1 MIWQRA
7 ECYREIND
15 RTGAGGCLLLGD
27 ATRMELSDFQGQ
39 AQCVYLDPPGM
50 SGRDFDTRMRLG
62 EAGWQTG
69 RRYVDLPA
77 YSDFSPADRKG
88 YEAFLL
94 QLLNKAKAL
103 LNESGSIFLHTD
115 QGGSAYAR
123 LLMDQVFG
131 AENFRNEIIWRY
143 QTGGRSKR
151 YFSRKHDTILFYAKS
166 PSHFFDITQVPSQ
179 KKAERSN
186 HMKRLVDEKGRSY
199 RSITT
204 GGKTYIYYD
213 DEPVYPDDVWE
224 DVSSMQQKDPQRTG
238 YPGQKPQALLDRMIL
253 STTSPDDL
261 VVDLTCG
268 SGTALASAAAGG
280 RRFLGV
286 DNSLAALA
294 VCRKRLDPYHLILQ
308 VPLADSEAL
317 VDASAMPGI
326 GFYTVSLNA
335 YTLPA
340 NPLTPYHRSPAGLD
354 IFGLDAVDQWYAGLL
369 NKGVFTAY
377 ASALRQKQTP
387 DLPRELEV
395 PLLRGTVAIL
405 IVDVLGRRS
414 LWTGARAE

>member
-1 MIWQRA
+1 
-7 ECYREIND
+7 
-15 RTGAGGCLLLGD
+15 
-27 ATRMELSDFQGQ
+27 
-39 AQCVYLDPPGM
+39 M

-179 KKAERSN
+179 KKAERSS
-186 HMKRLVDEKGRSY
+186 HMKRLVDEKGRATAASPPAAKPI
-199 RSITT
+199 SITMMSRCTRMMCGRMSAPCSKRTPNAPATRGKSPRPCLT
-204 GGKTYIYYD
+204 G
-213 DEPVYPDDVWE
+213 
-224 DVSSMQQKDPQRTG
+224 
-238 YPGQKPQALLDRMIL
+238 
-253 STTSPDDL
+253 
-261 VVDLTCG
+261 
-268 SGTALASAAAGG
+268 
-280 RRFLGV
+280 
-286 DNSLAALA
+286 
-294 VCRKRLDPYHLILQ
+294 
-308 VPLADSEAL
+308 
-317 VDASAMPGI
+317 
-326 GFYTVSLNA
+326 
-335 YTLPA
+335 
-340 NPLTPYHRSPAGLD
+340 
-354 IFGLDAVDQWYAGLL
+354 
-369 NKGVFTAY
+369 
-377 ASALRQKQTP
+377 
-387 DLPRELEV
+387 
-395 PLLRGTVAIL
+395 
-405 IVDVLGRRS
+405 
-414 LWTGARAE
+414 